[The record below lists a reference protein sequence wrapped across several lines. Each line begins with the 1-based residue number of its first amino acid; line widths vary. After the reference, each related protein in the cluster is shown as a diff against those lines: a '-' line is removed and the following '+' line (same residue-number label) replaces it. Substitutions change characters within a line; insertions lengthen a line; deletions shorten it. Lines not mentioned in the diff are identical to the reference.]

1 MCGSSVIVMHSTE
14 CIYHVVPDPCMCW
27 ASRENANNNV
37 VHFKLTALWHELL
50 IKASHYSLAQTSH
63 YTPEIA
69 FVHYHTSYEANT
81 QDLIYHRKVR
91 GRKHVTKSTINI
103 V

>member
-1 MCGSSVIVMHSTE
+1 MLFPIHTYVGRPGKMLTIMWF
-14 CIYHVVPDPCMCW
+14 ILI
-27 ASRENANNNV
+27 
-37 VHFKLTALWHELL
+37 LTALWHELL

-69 FVHYHTSYEANT
+69 FVHYHTSYEVNT

-91 GRKHVTKSTINI
+91 GRKHVTKNTINI

>member
-1 MCGSSVIVMHSTE
+1 MHSTE

-63 YTPEIA
+63 YTPDSICA
-69 FVHYHTSYEANT
+69 LSYELRSEHPGFNLS
-81 QDLIYHRKVR
+81 QK
-91 GRKHVTKSTINI
+91 G
-103 V
+103 